1 MARLELIPM
10 GEVSWLAANGWR
22 MKAARRRCE
31 PDAPM
36 KSGIGVGMS
45 GTWSDAPTDSSTL
58 SKTSGLPSPSP
69 PAEKTSARQDQAGK
83 SGTGDDCKSLQ
94 GQLSRVV
101 TERRS
106 LWL

>member
-1 MARLELIPM
+1 VRPTRYE
-10 GEVSWLAANGWR
+10 ERDWR
-22 MKAARRRCE
+22 WHERDMERR
-31 PDAPM
+31 
-36 KSGIGVGMS
+36 
-45 GTWSDAPTDSSTL
+45 TDGSSTL

>member
-45 GTWSDAPTDSSTL
+45 GTWSDAPTDPVRCPRPVDCRRRRHQPRRPAL
-58 SKTSGLPSPSP
+58 AKIRPASPA
-69 PAEKTSARQDQAGK
+69 PAMIARVF
-83 SGTGDDCKSLQ
+83 
-94 GQLSRVV
+94 RV
-101 TERRS
+101 S
-106 LWL
+106 FLGS